1 LISSVEVNL
10 MRRAFVTIISALV
23 PLVFLY
29 TEARAHPAWG
39 IAVDNQGQVYF
50 SDLTTVWKIDA
61 RGTVTVFRA
70 AADRHIHD
78 LNIDEAG
85 NLYGADNSYEP
96 STQRFFSAIWK
107 MTPAGGFTYLLPP
120 TVDPPEGISIW
131 KDRDGNSYHA
141 TNYPGSELLVLK
153 RGADGN
159 VTVLVGNSSAAR
171 QYKQG
176 VPYSLGGM
184 AFGTDGALYF
194 THGANV
200 SKLATNGT
208 LTQLARNLT
217 KEKTSANQ
225 SGGGSA
231 TQLLGIAVD
240 AQGNAF
246 VADHGNRRV
255 LKIMPNGQT
264 STVLQAEESWFP
276 TGVALKGSEL
286 YILEIG
292 QTDPYHPL
300 GTRVRR
306 LSPDGKI
313 STLANVVE
321 NRASSGNPADGQS
334 PSDDG
339 SGRVAGR
346 GRNIL
351 YALIGAGTSI
361 FALIVIVG
369 LMRRKASAR

>member
-1 LISSVEVNL
+1 